1 MKKRTSSILKIVA
14 GAALVAT
21 VVLARGMVP
30 ELARYLRIR
39 RM

>member
-1 MKKRTSSILKIVA
+1 MTKSTVMKIVA
-14 GAALVAT
+14 GAAVLLTA
-21 VVLARGMVP
+21 VLARGMVP

>member
-1 MKKRTSSILKIVA
+1 MTKSTVITIVA
-14 GAALVAT
+14 GAALLVAA
-21 VVLARGMVP
+21 VLARSMVP